1 MAPSPAIKLPDSV
14 MTYSAHRFGLPEL
27 NDAAIWLVP
36 RFARCYPHL
45 QNQTVM
51 NFFRSI
57 IDSAEWHFVCSGEPG
72 KPVHAV
78 SLSQRVN
85 EKLSAAPTVHE
96 QFTFCKPVAGD
107 DEALRKQYVEE
118 AVALYVEMK
127 KWSFDLGADSV
138 FLKEYVDEKDD
149 ADAAATRLTDVP
161 RELTKAAFGRIFI
174 KEVLFATVGGKPPK

>member
-1 MAPSPAIKLPDSV
+1 MATPAIKLPDSV
-14 MTYSAHRFGLPEL
+14 LTHTAHRFGLPEL

-57 IDSAEWHFVCSGEPG
+57 INSAEWHFVCSGDPG

-78 SLSQRVN
+78 SLAQRVN
-85 EKLSAAPTVHE
+85 EKLSPAPFVRE
-96 QFTFCKPVAGD
+96 QFTFCKST
-107 DEALRKQYVEE
+107 EFTEE

-127 KWSFDLGADSV
+127 KWSFDLGADTV
-138 FLKEYVDEKDD
+138 YLKDYIAAEDD

-174 KEVLFATVGGKPPK
+174 QEVLFAKIGNAAK

>member
-57 IDSAEWHFVCSGEPG
+57 IDSAEWHFVFSGDPG

-85 EKLSAAPTVHE
+85 EKLSASPFVRE
-96 QFTFCKPVAGD
+96 QFTFVKSP
-107 DEALRKQYVEE
+107 EYVEE
-118 AVALYVEMK
+118 AVALYLEMK
-127 KWSFDLGADSV
+127 KWAFDLGSDTV
-138 FLKEYVDEKDD
+138 YLKDHYDEKDD
-149 ADAAATRLTDVP
+149 PEGAATRLTDVP
-161 RELTKAAFGRIFI
+161 RELVKAAFGRVFI
-174 KEVLFATVGGKPPK
+174 QEVFFARIGSAAK

>member
-14 MTYSAHRFGLPEL
+14 MTHTAHRFGLPEL

-36 RFARCYPHL
+36 RFARCYPHM

-57 IDSAEWHFVCSGEPG
+57 IDSSEWHFVCSGDPG

-85 EKLSAAPTVHE
+85 EKLSPAPTVRE
-96 QFTFCKPVAGD
+96 QFTFVKPVAGD

-127 KWSFDLGADSV
+127 KWSFDLGATEV
-138 FLKEYVDEKDD
+138 YLKDHYDEKDD
-149 ADAAATRLTDVP
+149 PEGAATRLTDVP
-161 RELTKAAFGRIFI
+161 RELVKAAFGRVFI
-174 KEVLFATVGGKPPK
+174 QEVFFARIGNAAK